1 MQGYKLVSDNLGTE
15 GAQLAPSA
23 IVEVSRQAQVAHDHV
38 VVDRTGLATSWACL
52 TNPLDDLNI
61 AEIVPFLA
69 QFAN

>member
-1 MQGYKLVSDNLGTE
+1 M
-15 GAQLAPSA
+15 APSA
-23 IVEVSRQAQVAHDHV
+23 IVEVSRQAQVARDHV
-38 VVDRTGLATSWACL
+38 VVDRTGLATSWTCL